1 MNKIR
6 ISKEKLLSLYKQNLQ
21 EMAMDF
27 DTADRPERG
36 LQQKLATGDT
46 DHKQI
51 PYPETGNPN
60 QNFQELLA
68 SERYR
73 QVVSKLREYVPG
85 AGTLSGI
92 SSVQQ
97 LMQNRNMLNLVGLM
111 GQAHNNIVQIERNS
125 REQLEALAVEL
136 VTKEMGIPE
145 GSLQF
150 DVKIVGMGEIDTD
163 DFNKPQ
169 ENQPQQPENGE
180 EEGGQE
186 EPPEADEDFEIEQ
199 DLFGNLQTL
208 DLEKAKR
215 RMINSLIQG
224 ASKRGHYMYNY
235 VAERIQQITGSDTLI
250 TQYGILMSINDT
262 LYWQV
267 SDDTMKAA
275 MGGGGGEGDLV
286 GGKEN
291 INVETDPPTI
301 IARAVN
307 FPILVHEIIKGIL
320 ELFGTRGRNADA
332 YQDVEG
338 EEDTMEQEVWDL
350 RLGPSIWNRLRAQFP
365 EEILIEE
372 NMVELQNYL
381 LVEIFELP
389 PKKFFVFFKE
399 ILTESER
406 GKRLMNLL
414 MENVNRIFHDV
425 NNQVQQEDFEADL
438 EQATEQVNDE
448 DLMNFLTSLGIKMD
462 KPGGMFGPKA
472 TDVDPEQGN

>member
-1 MNKIR
+1 MSKIR

-27 DTADRPERG
+27 QTPDRPERG
-36 LQQKLATGDT
+36 LQQKLAAGDT
-46 DHKQI
+46 THKKI

-68 SERYR
+68 SDRYR
-73 QVVSKLREYVPG
+73 QVVAKLREYVPN
-85 AGTLSGI
+85 APTLSASGDPRG
-92 SSVQQ
+92 
-97 LMQNRNMLNLVGLM
+97 LMPLIMLM
-111 GQAHNNIVQIERNS
+111 GQAHNNIVNIERNS
-125 REQLEALAVEL
+125 REQLEQLAIEL
-136 VTKEMGIPE
+136 VMKEMGIPE

-169 ENQPQQPENGE
+169 DNQQEPEAGGEQEPQ
-180 EEGGQE
+180 
-186 EPPEADEDFEIEQ
+186 EADEDFQIEE
-199 DLFGNLQTL
+199 DLFGELQGL

-235 VAERIQQITGSDTLI
+235 VADRIRQITGSDTLI
-250 TQYGILMSINDT
+250 SQYGILMSINDS
-262 LYWQV
+262 LYWQL

-275 MGGGGGEGDLV
+275 MGGGGEGDLV
-286 GGKEN
+286 GGKDN
-291 INVETDPPTI
+291 IDVETDPPTI
-301 IARAVN
+301 IARGVN
-307 FPILVHEIIKGIL
+307 FPILVHELIKGIM
-320 ELFGTRGRNADA
+320 ELFGTRGRNADT
-332 YQDVEG
+332 YQEVES
-338 EEDTMEQEVWDL
+338 EEDTMEQEIWDL
-350 RLGPSIWNRLRAQFP
+350 RLGPAIWDRLRDQFP
-365 EEILIEE
+365 EEILVDE

-381 LVEIFELP
+381 LTEIFELP

-399 ILTESER
+399 VLTNTER

-414 MENVNRIFHDV
+414 MDNVNRIFHDV

-462 KPGGMFGPKA
+462 KPEGMFGPKA
-472 TDVDPEQGN
+472 TDIDPEQGN

>member
-1 MNKIR
+1 MGNKR

-27 DTADRPERG
+27 QTPDRPDRG

-46 DHKQI
+46 THKNV

-73 QVVSKLREYVPG
+73 QVVMKLREHVPN
-85 AGTLSGI
+85 APTLNPNDPRGMMPL
-92 SSVQQ
+92 VM
-97 LMQNRNMLNLVGLM
+97 LMM
-111 GQAHNNIVQIERNS
+111 QAHNNIVQIERNS

-169 ENQPQQPENGE
+169 DNQQEPQNDENGE
-180 EEGGQE
+180 Q
-186 EPPEADEDFEIEQ
+186 EPPEADEDFEIEE
-199 DLFGNLQTL
+199 DLFNNLQGL

-215 RMINSLIQG
+215 RMINSVIQG

-235 VAERIQQITGSDTLI
+235 VAERIQQITGSQTLI
-250 TQYGILMSINDT
+250 SQYGILMSINDT
-262 LYWQV
+262 LYWEF
-267 SDDTMKAA
+267 SDDMMKAA

-286 GGKEN
+286 GGKES

-301 IARAVN
+301 VARGVN
-307 FPILVHEIIKGIL
+307 FPILVHEIIKGIM
-320 ELFGTRGRNADA
+320 ELFGTRGRNAEK
-332 YQDVEG
+332 YQEVEAA
-338 EEDTMEQEVWDL
+338 EDSMEQEIWDL
-350 RLGPSIWNRLRAQFP
+350 RLGPAIWDRLRSQFP
-365 EEILIEE
+365 EEIVVDE
-372 NMVELQNYL
+372 NKVELQNYL
-381 LVEIFELP
+381 LTEIFELP

-399 ILTESER
+399 ILTQTER
-406 GKRLMNLL
+406 GKRLMNIL
-414 MENVNRIFHDV
+414 MDNVNRIFHDIH
-425 NNQVQQEDFEADL
+425 NEVQQEDFDESL
-438 EQATEQVNDE
+438 EQATEEVNDE
-448 DLMNFLTSLGIKMD
+448 DLLNFLASVGIKVDRD
-462 KPGGMFGPKA
+462 KFDKGPNL
-472 TDVDPEQGN
+472 DQDQLN

>member
-1 MNKIR
+1 MGNLR

-27 DTADRPERG
+27 QTPDRPERG
-36 LQQKLATGDT
+36 LQQKLSTGDT
-46 DHKQI
+46 GHKNI

-68 SERYR
+68 SDRYR
-73 QVVSKLREYVPG
+73 QVIAKLREYVPN
-85 AGTLSGI
+85 APSLSASGDI
-92 SSVQQ
+92 RG
-97 LMQNRNMLNLVGLM
+97 LMPLIALM
-111 GQAHNNIVQIERNS
+111 GQAHNNIVNIERNS
-125 REQLEALAVEL
+125 REQLEQLAVEL
-136 VTKEMGIPE
+136 VMKEMGIPE

-169 ENQPQQPENGE
+169 DDQQQNQGD
-180 EEGGQE
+180 EEGGGEQPE
-186 EPPEADEDFEIEQ
+186 QPEADEDFEVEQ
-199 DLFGNLQTL
+199 DLFGELQGL

-235 VAERIQQITGSDTLI
+235 VADRIQQITGSQTLI
-250 TQYGILMSINDT
+250 NQYGILMSINDT
-262 LYWQV
+262 LYWQL

-275 MGGGGGEGDLV
+275 MGGGGGEGGDMV

-307 FPILVHEIIKGIL
+307 FPILVHEIIKGIM
-320 ELFGTRGRNADA
+320 ELFGTRGRNPET
-332 YQDVEG
+332 YQEVEG
-338 EEDTMEQEVWDL
+338 SEDTMEQEVWDL
-350 RLGPSIWNRLRAQFP
+350 RLGPAIWDRLRAQFP
-365 EEILIEE
+365 EEILVEE

-381 LVEIFELP
+381 LTEIFELP

-399 ILTESER
+399 VLTNTER

-414 MENVNRIFHDV
+414 MDNVNRIFHNV
-425 NNQVQQEDFEADL
+425 NNQVQQEDFEEDL

-448 DLMNFLTSLGIKMD
+448 DLLNFLTSLGIKMD
-462 KPGGMFGPKA
+462 KPDGAFGPKG
-472 TDVDPEQGN
+472 TDIDPNQGN

>member
-1 MNKIR
+1 MGNLR

-27 DTADRPERG
+27 QTPDRPEGG

-46 DHKQI
+46 THKQI

-68 SERYR
+68 SDRYR
-73 QVVSKLREYVPG
+73 QVVAKLREYVPN
-85 AGTLSGI
+85 APTLNPSGDPRGMMP
-92 SSVQQ
+92 
-97 LMQNRNMLNLVGLM
+97 LMLLM
-111 GQAHNNIVQIERNS
+111 MQAHNNIVQIERNS

-169 ENQPQQPENGE
+169 DNQQQEPENGE
-180 EEGGQE
+180 DGGEQ

-199 DLFGNLQTL
+199 DLFGNLQGL

-215 RMINSLIQG
+215 RMINSIIQG

-235 VAERIQQITGSDTLI
+235 VADRIQQITGSETLI
-250 TQYGILMSINDT
+250 SQYGILMSINDT

-275 MGGGGGEGDLV
+275 MGGEGGEGDLV
-286 GGKEN
+286 GGKES
-291 INVETDPPTI
+291 IDVQTDPPTI
-301 IARAVN
+301 IARGVN
-307 FPILVHEIIKGIL
+307 FPILVHEIIKGVM
-320 ELFGTRGRNADA
+320 ELFGTRGRNEDK
-332 YQDVEG
+332 YQEVES
-338 EEDTMEQEVWDL
+338 EEDTMEQEIWDL
-350 RLGPSIWNRLRAQFP
+350 RLGPAIWDRLRSQFP
-365 EEILIEE
+365 EEIVIDE
-372 NMVELQNYL
+372 NQVELQNYL
-381 LVEIFELP
+381 LTEIFELP

-399 ILTESER
+399 VLTHTEK
-406 GKRLMNLL
+406 GKRLMNIL
-414 MENVNRIFHDV
+414 MDNVNRIFHDV
-425 NNQVQQEDFEADL
+425 NNQVQQEDFDESL
-438 EQATEQVNDE
+438 EQATEEVNDE
-448 DLMNFLTSLGIKMD
+448 DLLNFLTSLGIKMD
-462 KPGGMFGPKA
+462 KPGDK
-472 TDVDPEQGN
+472 GNEFYPN